1 MTTERY
7 HASVS
12 QTAANLLHLFLFP
25 FLSSLPQSNRTWTV
39 LGSSSSITWQK
50 VILLMRFAKFCCVQN
65 IPSGTLVE
73 FVSKAGVPRQVETIV
88 TLMDVGAKLLT

>member
-1 MTTERY
+1 MASERY

-12 QTAANLLHLFLFP
+12 QTTASLLHLLFP

-39 LGSSSSITWQK
+39 LGSSPSITWQK

-73 FVSKAGVPRQVETIV
+73 FVSK
-88 TLMDVGAKLLT
+88 VGIP